1 MINPAYHITITPETY
16 LVAEKYSH
24 QNPYYGK
31 KIRKS
36 NQKAA
41 LEQHRNVV
49 SQLSKDYNYSI
60 SKSKD
65 EIPDLVFAANGG
77 MSLPRLP
84 EPVIILPWMKYQQ
97 RRDELDYLKAIY
109 ADLKI
114 KTIMFPGSL
123 DAPYEGAAESKFFNN
138 GSLLVMGYG
147 WRCTKESVRRMRLLL
162 NDVYMSYGVEP
173 PHIIS
178 FKLNSFDYYHLDI
191 AMLEVDHDTC
201 IVQKSAIQPKDIIK
215 LRKYIDNVHVID
227 DPDKF
232 CLNSIVDGDN
242 LITHT
247 LSQQTR
253 QMFEE
258 LTGKN
263 IIECDTSEFEKS
275 GGSVR
280 SLVLDIYDPRLV
292 KRKKHPTGHSAP
304 SSPK

>member
-1 MINPAYHITITPETY
+1 MNNPAYHITISPTTY
-16 LVAEKYSH
+16 FVSEKYSH

-31 KIRKS
+31 TIRKS
-36 NQKAA
+36 AQKAA
-41 LEQHRNVV
+41 LEQHNNVV
-49 SQLSKDYNYSI
+49 SQLSKDYNYSVG
-60 SKSKD
+60 KPKE
-65 EIPDLVFAANGG
+65 EIPDLVFIANGG

-114 KTIMFPGSL
+114 RTIMFPGSL

-147 WRCTKESVRRMRLLL
+147 WRSTKETVYRMRLLL
-162 NDVYMSYGVEP
+162 NDIYTSYGVEP

-178 FKLNSFDYYHLDI
+178 FKLNSFNYYHLDI

-201 IVQKSAIQPKDIIK
+201 IVQKGAIQAKDVTK
-215 LRKYIDNVHVID
+215 LRKHIETVHVID

-232 CLNSIVDGDN
+232 CLNAVVDGKN

-247 LSQQTR
+247 LSKETR
-253 QMFEE
+253 AMFEE

-263 IIECDTSEFEKS
+263 VIECETSEFEKS

-280 SLVLDIYDPRLV
+280 CMILDVYDPRFI
-292 KRKKHPTGHSAP
+292 KRKKNPSSTP